1 MLRVECGRRE
11 EACCQVLLVTSQVG
25 TPKSPQMAELQRL
38 FRIILVLPDTLNQ
51 GPALEEQATALGVY
65 VGEGG
70 YEGRLLYTHTDRWV
84 AASYC
89 RYIVFRKQ
97 FIYYYDWGP
106 NSRANWMFSSEVRT
120 LQGQVSSRSVKVG
133 ATSRGVES
141 ANVEAGY
148 TNHSTYCIAPGARKV
163 LS

>member
-1 MLRVECGRRE
+1 MENIG
-11 EACCQVLLVTSQVG
+11 
-25 TPKSPQMAELQRL
+25 
-38 FRIILVLPDTLNQ
+38 
-51 GPALEEQATALGVY
+51 
-65 VGEGG
+65 
-70 YEGRLLYTHTDRWV
+70 
-84 AASYC
+84 
-89 RYIVFRKQ
+89 FRKQ

-106 NSRANWMFSSEVRT
+106 NSGANWMFSSEVRT